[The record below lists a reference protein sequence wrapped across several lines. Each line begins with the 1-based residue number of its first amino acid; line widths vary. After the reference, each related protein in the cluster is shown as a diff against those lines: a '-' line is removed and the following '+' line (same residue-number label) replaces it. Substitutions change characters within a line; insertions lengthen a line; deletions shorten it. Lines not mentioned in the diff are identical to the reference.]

1 MLRDGNILELPG
13 QRLSVVEACSGI
25 RSLLTLAFLSVVY
38 GHFFEKRHL
47 VRLMLFLAT
56 VPIAIIANAGR
67 VTLTGLIS
75 EWRPELAEGF
85 FHTAQGWVVFM
96 GALGLMI
103 VLHQLL
109 LRLPVFHN
117 AGGRRV

>member
-1 MLRDGNILELPG
+1 M
-13 QRLSVVEACSGI
+13 VEACSGI

-85 FHTAQGWVVFM
+85 FHTVQGWVVFM

-117 AGGRRV
+117 EGGRRV